1 MKMTRRNFL
10 SASALTLLSC
20 QLAPA
25 ARADCLL
32 LRAVSPSRAMR
43 TQTVSSGRASIT
55 FSLHSTAQT
64 PPCRRSL

>member
-25 ARADCLL
+25 ASWPPL
-32 LRAVSPSRAMR
+32 PG
-43 TQTVSSGRASIT
+43 QTAFCPT
-55 FSLHSTAQT
+55 FSTAQT

>member
-20 QLAPA
+20 QLAP
-25 ARADCLL
+25 L
-32 LRAVSPSRAMR
+32 PG
-43 TQTVSSGRASIT
+43 QTAFCPT
-55 FSLHSTAQT
+55 FSTAQT